1 MSRQNR
7 AAQFA
12 PFAALT
18 GFEDA
23 IGEEGRLT
31 ERCIILADDA
41 LADLDL
47 VINRLLGAGRSTTV
61 RIKYFKPDMRKCGG
75 AYLEVIDGIKSVD
88 PIGRIIK
95 MNSGISIPL
104 DNVIEMESLNEP

>member
-1 MSRQNR
+1 MIIKNGLV
-7 AAQFA
+7 F
-12 PFAALT
+12 T
-18 GFEDA
+18 EDKTFEEKDLY
-23 IGEEGRLT
+23 IKKGRIVEG
-31 ERCIILADDA
+31 

-47 VINRLLGAGRSTTV
+47 VINRLLGAGHSTTV

-75 AYLEVIDGIKSVD
+75 AYLEVIGGIESVD